1 MIRVDEEALICDFAE
16 TYGIY
21 NYRELPLLLCATYA
35 VGLRENSR
43 IKMKMTESEMG
54 LTDTLLAGIFD
65 RLSLLVYAQ
74 TADAQK
80 GINYP
85 KLIMTSI
92 VDEKDKPSQ
101 GFATGED
108 YEKERKRILQ
118 SIKKGG
124 K

>member
-65 RLSLLVYAQ
+65 RLSLLLYAQ

-85 KLIMTSI
+85 KLIMSSI
-92 VDEKDKPSQ
+92 TDKKDKPSQ

>member
-1 MIRVDEEALICDFAE
+1 MIRLDEEALICDFAE

-85 KLIMTSI
+85 KLIMSSI
-92 VDEKDKPSQ
+92 TDKKDKPSQ

>member
-1 MIRVDEEALICDFAE
+1 MIRLDEEALICDFAE

-65 RLSLLVYAQ
+65 RLSLLVYSQ

-85 KLIMTSI
+85 KLIMSSI
-92 VDEKDKPSQ
+92 TDKKDKPSQ

>member
-85 KLIMTSI
+85 KLIMSSI
-92 VDEKDKPSQ
+92 TDKKDKPSQ

-118 SIKKGG
+118 TIKKGG

>member
-43 IKMKMTESEMG
+43 IKMKMAESEMG

-85 KLIMTSI
+85 KLIMSSI
-92 VDEKDKPSQ
+92 TDKKDKPSQ
-101 GFATGED
+101 GFSTGED